1 MKYAEPRPLADPEKA
16 ARKLVDIANAVEA
29 VQDGRIFIE
38 LINRPFL
45 DQDGTPD
52 QYRAA
57 LARALAQALI
67 DHPER
72 TLNAAEI
79 DAVIAQTLARE
90 ALAAEQARRAV
101 WRRTLES
108 ATSAPPIGEVN
119 LRYSSQTGRPVRGRM
134 SQIDARS

>member
-1 MKYAEPRPLADPEKA
+1 MKYAEPRPLANPEKA

-57 LARALAQALI
+57 LARAIALGWSI
-67 DHPER
+67 IPER
-72 TLNAAEI
+72 TLTAAEI
-79 DAVIAQTLARE
+79 DAVISQTLARE
-90 ALAAEQARRAV
+90 ALAAEHPAAPLAAHPRKRRELRHV
-101 WRRTLES
+101 VNELSS
-108 ATSAPPIGEVN
+108 AAASDIGIFETCRMPLRTSAI
-119 LRYSSQTGRPVRGRM
+119 
-134 SQIDARS
+134 